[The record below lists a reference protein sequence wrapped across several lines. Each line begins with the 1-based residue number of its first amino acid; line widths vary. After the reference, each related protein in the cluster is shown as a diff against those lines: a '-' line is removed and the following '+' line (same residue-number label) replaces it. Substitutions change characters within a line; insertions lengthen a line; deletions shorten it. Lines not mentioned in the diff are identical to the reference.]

1 MIDILAGESL
11 ATHVLASGT
20 PSHTTYAKHD

>member
-1 MIDILAGESL
+1 MIDVHAGDSL
-11 ATHVLASGT
+11 GMHVLTSGT